1 MLGLKRAENVLNYL
15 IDLNKKQPIEK
26 MSHGEMLQLL
36 NAVGW
41 KKGEDYE
48 QARRKLLRLL
58 VFLSRN
64 DDLSNKLR

>member
-1 MLGLKRAENVLNYL
+1 MPGLKRAENVLDYL

-26 MSHGEMLQLL
+26 MSHGEMAQLL
-36 NAVGW
+36 KAVGY

-58 VFLSRN
+58 SFLSRN
-64 DDLSNKLR
+64 GDFK